1 MKWFRTVVGIA
12 EATTDWKN
20 ANLSTGVDEEVE
32 TGNCVTDV
40 EEVVLRFVADRCGH
54 QWRSAD
60 SFFDGLKLQGAWHLV
75 ARLPNFW

>member
-40 EEVVLRFVADRCGH
+40 EEVVLRFVGDRRGH
-54 QWRSAD
+54 Q
-60 SFFDGLKLQGAWHLV
+60 
-75 ARLPNFW
+75 